1 MDISS
6 FKDPGHTSSPLPRLR
21 SVELEIFELL
31 KKRRMCRDF
40 KSESVPEDVIK
51 RLIYAA
57 ERAPLGGNV
66 STRRLIVVRDKSTIH
81 AMKLVSPGFGN
92 EPPLAIVICTD
103 ESLSQTGSIASFDA
117 GAAAENVALAAI
129 SSGLGAGFVKSYPEA
144 AMKRLLRLPDKVVT
158 EIVVMLGYPAE
169 QQQPPPKAPPT
180 SVYWEWYGNL
190 ANSELRGTT
199 AIKSDYMLELALF
212 ILTSART
219 VVDEP
224 SRYGP
229 KRLMDSLQ
237 RVLEIPRHVDGVKE
251 DPFLSSILSELK
263 NREDMQISSVVYT
276 EKFRNFLDSLIEKFV
291 QELERRKASD

>member
-1 MDISS
+1 
-6 FKDPGHTSSPLPRLR
+6 
-21 SVELEIFELL
+21 
-31 KKRRMCRDF
+31 MCRDF
-40 KSESVPEDVIK
+40 KSGPVPEDVIE
-51 RLIYAA
+51 RLVYAA

-92 EPPLAIVICTD
+92 EPPLVIVICTD
-103 ESLSQTGSIASFDA
+103 ESVSQSGSIASFDA

-129 SSGLGAGFVKSYPEA
+129 SLGLGAGFVKSYPEA
-144 AMKRLLRLPDKVVT
+144 AMRRLLRLPDRVAT

-169 QQQPPPKAPPT
+169 RQPPPPKAPP
-180 SVYWEWYGNL
+180 SPVYWEWYGNL
-190 ANSELRGTT
+190 VDSELRATA

-237 RVLEIPRHVDGVKE
+237 RVLEIPQHVDRVKE

-263 NREDMQISSVVYT
+263 QREDMQISSVVYT
-276 EKFRNFLDSLIEKFV
+276 DKFRNFLDSLIERFME
-291 QELERRKASD
+291 ELERRKA